1 MKTSYWKLS
10 YFRIAIKIRDFSRD
24 WTETQSWKFGGGKR
38 VGWFVVS
45 KSMGE
50 HESVEKYKV
59 VVVVVVIVVVEKRS
73 NEPVAKF
80 FTSVADEPLHDT
92 WRKGCRI
99 IDREKC
105 FTYFPVVYR
114 RTMSPATRARGQ
126 KRRTNE
132 RSPLF
137 REGENRV
144 RARDRSPR
152 VRANLHD
159 RVPRT
164 RISPF
169 ITLHM
174 YDAVCTLLYR
184 LRVPRPVA
192 SLLHMARLGMRREG

>member
-80 FTSVADEPLHDT
+80 FTSVADEPFHDT

-126 KRRTNE
+126 KRRTNG
-132 RSPLF
+132 PHYF
-137 REGENRV
+137 ARV
-144 RARDRSPR
+144 GTHNARPC
-152 VRANLHD
+152 VR
-159 RVPRT
+159 T
-164 RISPF
+164 
-169 ITLHM
+169 
-174 YDAVCTLLYR
+174 
-184 LRVPRPVA
+184 
-192 SLLHMARLGMRREG
+192 